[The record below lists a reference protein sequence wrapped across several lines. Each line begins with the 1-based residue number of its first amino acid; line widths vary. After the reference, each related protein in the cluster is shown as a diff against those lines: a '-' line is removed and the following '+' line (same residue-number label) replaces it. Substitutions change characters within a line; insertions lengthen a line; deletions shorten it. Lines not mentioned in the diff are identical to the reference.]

1 MKIALFIIMLVFTV
15 IFLLGAV
22 SSDRQEERYGF
33 FMMSFIMMILMTI
46 IGVVW

>member
-1 MKIALFIIMLVFTV
+1 MKIALFVTMLVFTI

-22 SSDRQEERYGF
+22 SSDRQEERFGF
-33 FMMSFIMMILMTI
+33 FMMSFIIMVLMTI